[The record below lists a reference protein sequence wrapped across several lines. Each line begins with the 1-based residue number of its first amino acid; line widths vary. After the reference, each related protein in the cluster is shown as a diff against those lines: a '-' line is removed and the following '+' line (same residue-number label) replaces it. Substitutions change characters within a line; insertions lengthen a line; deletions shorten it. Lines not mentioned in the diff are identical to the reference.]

1 MGWFDRCQIFY
12 FIFMH
17 VYQYIT
23 HRCALYVLLKL
34 SFFLLDD
41 LVEFLWGVCDVQLD
55 NRAKTDTMRTWLY
68 AKIFNDNNNGSNN
81 NNIEYI
87 YNYII

>member
-1 MGWFDRCQIFY
+1 MFTT
-12 FIFMH
+12 
-17 VYQYIT
+17 VYNPQVCII
-23 HRCALYVLLKL
+23 CAVKIIV
-34 SFFLLDD
+34 FLLDD

-68 AKIFNDNNNGSNN
+68 AKNFNDNNNGSNN

>member
-1 MGWFDRCQIFY
+1 MSDFLFY
-12 FIFMH
+12 SYACLP
-17 VYQYIT
+17 VYNPQVCII
-23 HRCALYVLLKL
+23 CAVKIIV
-34 SFFLLDD
+34 FLLDD

-68 AKIFNDNNNGSNN
+68 AKNFNDNNNGSNN